1 MNTTEH
7 TRTLLWWGNSDIN
20 YSRNRICRQA
30 MQAMGYRIVD
40 FRPWFRWGVQWQASM
55 HRLGKPD
62 LVWVPC
68 FRQRDISAA
77 RVWATR
83 HQVPLLVDPLI
94 SAWDKQVFERAKF
107 APDSDQAKRLKIWES
122 GLLQSADIV
131 LADTDLHARLFA
143 EELGV
148 APERLFTVHVGAEES
163 LFQPRLRNCTA
174 SKIEVLFYGSFIGL
188 HGVETIIEAARL
200 ACDQPNIIWT
210 LLGDGPQK
218 PDCIERAK
226 GYENIRFESA
236 IPYND
241 LPQRIAN
248 ADILLGVF
256 GDSAKA
262 GNVIPN
268 KVFQAL
274 ACGKPVI
281 TRHSSTYPQKESPEA
296 NAGLALIAPANPNAL
311 LNAVMA
317 WAANP
322 ATLPAR
328 GEAART
334 YYDANFSQ
342 QHIQTQL
349 KTVIQSLLSH
359 PAVRHVAP

>member
-1 MNTTEH
+1 MSTTEQ
-7 TRTLLWWGNSDIN
+7 TRTLLWWGHSDIN

-55 HRLGKPD
+55 HHLGKPD

-68 FRQRDISAA
+68 FRQRDILAA
-77 RVWATR
+77 RSWASK

-107 APDSDQAKRLKIWES
+107 APDSHQARQLKIWES

-143 EELGV
+143 DELGV
-148 APERLFTVHVGAEES
+148 ARERLFTVHVGAEEP
-163 LFQPRLRNCTA
+163 LFQPRPRNHSA
-174 SKIEVLFYGSFIGL
+174 SSLEILFYGSFIGL

-200 ACDQPNIIWT
+200 AKGQSNIIWT

-218 PDCIERAK
+218 PVCIERAT
-226 GYENIRFESA
+226 GFENIRFESA
-236 IPYND
+236 IPYHE

-256 GDSAKA
+256 GGSAKA

-274 ACGKPVI
+274 ACRKPVI
-281 TRHSSTYPQKESPEA
+281 TRHSSAYPPKESPEA
-296 NAGLALIAPANPNAL
+296 NAGLALIAPENPTAL
-311 LNAVMA
+311 LNAVMS
-317 WAANP
+317 WAAIP
-322 ATLPAR
+322 TGLPSR
-328 GEAART
+328 GEASRN
-334 YYDANFSQ
+334 YYDANFSKK
-342 QHIQTQL
+342 HIQLQL
-349 KTVIQSLLSH
+349 QTAIQSLHIHS
-359 PAVRHVAP
+359 AT